1 MYIDTILHH
10 HIRRC
15 PYNIISIMIGLFQCF
30 EYDVGGIDRC
40 MQPQIEVHRY
50 EITFYSLQL
59 NEIHCNK
66 RHRRCNVWIGV
77 VYGLGTIK

>member
-15 PYNIISIMIGLFQCF
+15 PYNIISIMFQCF
-30 EYDVGGIDRC
+30 EYDVGVSIVVL
-40 MQPQIEVHRY
+40 QPQIEVHRY
-50 EITFYSLQL
+50 EITSLYSLQL

>member
-30 EYDVGGIDRC
+30 EVIR
-40 MQPQIEVHRY
+40 HRGY
-50 EITFYSLQL
+50 QSLYCNPKLKYIVTTITSLYSLQL

-66 RHRRCNVWIGV
+66 RLDGV
-77 VYGLGTIK
+77 MYGLV

>member
-30 EYDVGGIDRC
+30 ERVGGINCSIRW
-40 MQPQIEVHRY
+40 
-50 EITFYSLQL
+50 
-59 NEIHCNK
+59 
-66 RHRRCNVWIGV
+66 CNVWIGV
-77 VYGLGTIK
+77 VYGLGTTINN